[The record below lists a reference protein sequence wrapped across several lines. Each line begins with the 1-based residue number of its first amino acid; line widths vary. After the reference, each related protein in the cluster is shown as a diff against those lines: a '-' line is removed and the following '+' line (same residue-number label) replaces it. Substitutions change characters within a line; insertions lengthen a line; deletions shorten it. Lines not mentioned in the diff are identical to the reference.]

1 MSIKEKKK
9 KVYVKPAITVAE
21 WDFDKAVCDDNIM
34 LLSTCNIHS
43 ETGRSDIKIN
53 TFRGSID
60 NWNDYDEVI
69 SSNNR
74 GF

>member
-1 MSIKEKKK
+1 MSIKEEKK

-43 ETGRSDIKIN
+43 E
-53 TFRGSID
+53 RGQV
-60 NWNDYDEVI
+60 EVQM
-69 SSNNR
+69 NNFGGDLTWHDTPTTSRAQNER